1 MFKLLCAATLTIVIA
16 LPLIAGQPETKAGEA
31 PKVKVTL
38 VVILASEEAGEIDA
52 RLKQVAEEIQKHH
65 PQFKSFKLKSMASRS
80 LGEKE
85 KANFALVEMKS
96 VDIVVKQKADKDN
109 RVELAV
115 TPPEQ
120 GEIVYRSTC
129 GKFLPIVTRHQTKER
144 ERLILAIRVQP
155 CNGE

>member
-1 MFKLLCAATLTIVIA
+1 MFKLLSAATLLIIA
-16 LPLIAGQPETKAGEA
+16 SALVACQPETKGEA

-38 VVILASEEAGEIDA
+38 VVILASEEAGEIDP
-52 RLKQVAEEIQKHH
+52 RLKQIAEEIQKHH

-85 KANFALVEMKS
+85 KANFGLVEMKT
-96 VDIVVKQKADKDN
+96 VDIVVKQKADKEN

-155 CNGE
+155 CHGE